1 MRTNERSDRT
11 DTKERILRAAERLF
25 AERGI
30 LATSLRQIIS
40 EAGVNLA
47 AIHYHFQTKEA
58 LLEAIVLRRV
68 EVVNDA
74 RLARLDV
81 CEAGGRTATPEEI
94 VECFLAPVFDLF
106 ERDPAAGRQFA
117 RLMGRLYAETDV
129 MPRLLATRFRPMA
142 DRFVGALAR
151 ALPGLPKHELSWRIF
166 FSLGAMAF
174 TLVHGER
181 VAALSNPEEPADLRE
196 ISWRLTHFLA
206 AGFRAGETEKVL

>member
-1 MRTNERSDRT
+1 MRTTEAPART
-11 DTKERILRAAERLF
+11 DTKERILSAAERLF
-25 AERGI
+25 AEQGV

-47 AIHYHFQTKEA
+47 AIHYHFQNKEA
-58 LLEAIVLRRV
+58 LLEAIVLRRI

-74 RLARLDV
+74 RLARLEV
-81 CEAGGRTATPEEI
+81 YEAGGRIATPEEVI
-94 VECFLAPVFDLF
+94 ECFLAPVFDLF

-142 DRFVGALAR
+142 DRFVAALAR
-151 ALPGLPKHELSWRIF
+151 ALPGLPKEELSWRIF

-181 VAALSNPEEPADLRE
+181 VAALSNREEPADLRE
-196 ISWRLTHFLA
+196 ISWRLIHFLA
-206 AGFRAGETEKVL
+206 AGFRAGETEKVR